1 MKEKINL
8 IDLYNHLNRPL
19 ILDGAM
25 GSLLIDRG
33 IKNHPVLWTS
43 LSNLTNPEMVKLIHL
58 EYINNGADIITT
70 NTFRTNPISVKKS
83 NENIDIYE
91 FVKNAIQLSK
101 NARNNKRIII
111 AGSNAPAE
119 DCYQKERTISINDL
133 EYNHKTHIDILWS
146 NSVDIIWNETQ
157 SHLDEIEI
165 ICKYCSENNIPFVV
179 SLFFDENL
187 KILSGENL
195 IDVVNYINSFN
206 PVATGFNC
214 IKPETFFKYVEK
226 YSLPERWGFYFNC
239 GAGDYS
245 DEIITC
251 GINPEH
257 YVEITKKLL
266 PLNPIFIGS
275 CCGSNPAHTKAIKEL
290 LNEIY

>member
-8 IDLYNHLNRPL
+8 IDLYNQLKRPL

-25 GSLLIDRG
+25 GSLLIEKG

-43 LSNLTNPEMVKLIHL
+43 LSNLENPGTVKSIHL
-58 EYINNGADIITT
+58 EYINSGADIITT

-91 FVKNAIQLSK
+91 FVKSAIQLAK
-101 NARNNKRIII
+101 DARNYKKIII

-119 DCYQKERTISINDL
+119 DCYQKERTISKSEL
-133 EYNHKTHIDILWS
+133 EYNHKTHIKILWD

-157 SHLDEIEI
+157 SHMDEIEI
-165 ICKYCSENNIPFVV
+165 ICKYCSDNNIPFIV
-179 SLFFDENL
+179 SLFFDDNL

-195 IDVVNYINSFN
+195 VDVVNYINSHDAIA
-206 PVATGFNC
+206 VGFNC
-214 IKPETFFKYVEK
+214 VKPETFFKYIEK

-239 GAGDYS
+239 GAGNYS
-245 DEIITC
+245 DEFITC
-251 GINPEH
+251 GITPKH
-257 YVEITKKLL
+257 YAKITKQLL
-266 PLNPIFIGS
+266 PFNPIFIGS
-275 CCGSNPAHTKAIKEL
+275 CCGSNPEHTKAIKEL